1 MQLRNKTVSI
11 IGGSGFIGRALVKKL
26 ALSGA
31 KINVLTRNAVR
42 SKNLKTAGD
51 VGQVTVMSGDALV
64 DEDIINSIRF
74 ADYVVNL
81 IGIFH
86 PSGKQNFLNS
96 QAELPQRLGQI
107 AKKLDVKKI
116 VHVSA
121 IGADLESKS
130 QYQKTKAEGE
140 RNLLRIFPGCTILR
154 PSIVFGPGDGFF
166 DRFAKIAMI
175 SPALPLIGGGKTKF
189 QPIFVGDVADSVLYC
204 LGHSQT
210 DGQIYELGGASMYS
224 FKELLSY
231 TLESIGKKRALIPI
245 SNFAMQIPATLFSIL
260 PNPPITLDQLRMLE
274 RDNVVSENMP
284 NISSFGITPQPIE
297 AHVPYYLSCYRQG
310 GIFASN
316 Q

>member
-107 AKKLDVKKI
+107 AKKFDVKKSCMFPQLELI
-116 VHVSA
+116 WNPKANTKKLKRRVRETCFVFRPVALSFAHQLFLVLA
-121 IGADLESKS
+121 MVFLIDL
-130 QYQKTKAEGE
+130 QK
-140 RNLLRIFPGCTILR
+140 
-154 PSIVFGPGDGFF
+154 
-166 DRFAKIAMI
+166 
-175 SPALPLIGGGKTKF
+175 
-189 QPIFVGDVADSVLYC
+189 
-204 LGHSQT
+204 
-210 DGQIYELGGASMYS
+210 
-224 FKELLSY
+224 
-231 TLESIGKKRALIPI
+231 
-245 SNFAMQIPATLFSIL
+245 
-260 PNPPITLDQLRMLE
+260 
-274 RDNVVSENMP
+274 
-284 NISSFGITPQPIE
+284 
-297 AHVPYYLSCYRQG
+297 
-310 GIFASN
+310 
-316 Q
+316 